1 MPNLFQNFL
10 NRVGQSYKKADERL
24 GGWLPGGGT
33 AAPTTRLVQQV
44 QKPFKPANIRDVV
57 LIPALDRG
65 LSSGAVPPTEGMY
78 ARFLSGTSKP
88 LTELPPA
95 LQKEIPRAYEGAIE
109 PREKTNPEW
118 FNLFLNNY
126 AQKSKQ
132 FDPIVAKQLS
142 IAAASESGIPRFLT
156 AGSEID
162 KKGNVAI
169 SQQDYASETNPE
181 RNVLSQTLGRF
192 HVNPKTKMV
201 IDRYDFNYYM
211 PGSEHLPAYTDPI
224 SGINMLKENNPRG
237 AIPLAHA
244 LGFIRPGSGYPIKAP
259 FQ

>member
-1 MPNLFQNFL
+1 MPNLFQTFL
-10 NRVGQSYKKADERL
+10 NQVQSGYKEADKRL

-33 AAPTTRLVQQV
+33 AAPVTRVVQEV
-44 QKPFKPANIRDVV
+44 QKPFKPASIRDNV

-95 LQKEIPRAYEGAIE
+95 LQKEIPSAYAGAIE
-109 PREKTNPEW
+109 PREKTNPQW

-132 FDPIVAKQLS
+132 FDPTIAKQLS
-142 IAAASESGIPRFLT
+142 IAAANESGIPRMLK
-156 AGSEID
+156 AGSELD
-162 KKGNVAI
+162 KKGNIAI
-169 SQQDYASETNPE
+169 NYQDYEQDTNK
-181 RNVLSQTLGRF
+181 NILSNTLGSF
-192 HVNPKTKMV
+192 HVNPETKTV

-211 PGSEHLPAYTDPI
+211 PGAEHLPTYTNPI
-224 SGINMLKENNPRG
+224 AGIGMLRENNPRG
-237 AIPLAHA
+237 AIPLAHT
-244 LGFIRPGSGYPIKAP
+244 LGLIKPGAGYEIKAP
-259 FQ
+259 FR

>member
-1 MPNLFQNFL
+1 MEFFQNLL
-10 NRVGQSYKKADERL
+10 NRVGQSYKEADKRL

-33 AAPTTRLVQQV
+33 AAPVTRIGQQI
-44 QKPFKPANIRDVV
+44 QKPFKPANIRDTV

-65 LSSGAVPPTEGMY
+65 LASGSVPPTEGMY

-142 IAAASESGIPRFLT
+142 MAAASESGIPRFLT

-181 RNVLSQTLGRF
+181 KNVLSQTLGRF

-211 PGSEHLPAYTDPI
+211 PGSEHLPAYTDPM

-237 AIPLAHA
+237 AIPLAHT

>member
-1 MPNLFQNFL
+1 MELFQNLL
-10 NRVGQSYKKADERL
+10 NRVGQSYKEADKHL

-33 AAPTTRLVQQV
+33 AAPVTRIGQQI
-44 QKPFKPANIRDVV
+44 QKPFKPANIRDTV

-95 LQKEIPRAYEGAIE
+95 LEKEIPRAYEGAIE

-132 FDPIVAKQLS
+132 FDPTIARQLS
-142 IAAASESGIPRFLT
+142 MAAANESGVPRFLT
-156 AGSEID
+156 AGSELD
-162 KKGNVAI
+162 KKGNIAI

-181 RNVLSQTLGRF
+181 KNVLSQTLGRF
-192 HVNPKTKMV
+192 HVNPKTKTV
-201 IDRYDFNYYM
+201 LDRYDFNYYM
-211 PGSEHLPAYTDPI
+211 PGSEDLATYTDPRA
-224 SGINMLKENNPRG
+224 GINMLRENNPRG

-244 LGFIRPGSGYPIKAP
+244 LGFIQPGSGYSIKAP
-259 FQ
+259 FR

>member
-1 MPNLFQNFL
+1 MPNLFQTFL
-10 NRVGQSYKKADERL
+10 NQVSSGYKEADKRL

-33 AAPTTRLVQQV
+33 AAPVTRVVQQV
-44 QKPFKPANIRDVV
+44 QKPFKPASIRDAV

-78 ARFLSGTSKP
+78 VRFLSGTSKP

-132 FDPIVAKQLS
+132 FDPVIARQLS
-142 IAAASESGIPRFLT
+142 MAAANESGIPRFLT
-156 AGSEID
+156 AGSVLD
-162 KKGNVAI
+162 KKGNIAI

-181 RNVLSQTLGRF
+181 KNVLSQTLGRF
-192 HVNPKTKMV
+192 HVNPKTKTV

-211 PGSEHLPAYTDPI
+211 PGSKDLAAYTDPMQ
-224 SGINMLKENNPRG
+224 GITMLRENNPRG

-244 LGFIRPGSGYPIKAP
+244 LGFIQPGSGYEIKAP
-259 FQ
+259 F